1 MSSAAELAYAVRE
14 ERRSFDDAL
23 LEYLQGHHPD
33 RLDESFFWIV
43 TIAISYANMGN
54 WEKELAISDDE
65 NVTVRQ
71 FIDMFGLG
79 PFLQE

>member
-1 MSSAAELAYAVRE
+1 MSSAAELAKAVRE
-14 ERRSFDDAL
+14 ERMSFDDAL
-23 LEYLQGHHPD
+23 LEYLQEHHPD

-43 TIAISYANMGN
+43 TISISYANMGK
-54 WEKELAISDDE
+54 WEKELTISDDE

-71 FIDMFGLG
+71 FIDTFGLG